1 MQCEQFLVK
10 TVVVI
15 DVFGGSL
22 LPLARSSGY
31 SVMLVLFG
39 SSMNFAIGVVAF
51 REARALVMC
60 RIVSSASTDLFC

>member
-1 MQCEQFLVK
+1 MK
-10 TVVVI
+10 TVVAI

-31 SVMLVLFG
+31 SVMLVL
-39 SSMNFAIGVVAF
+39 SRSTMNFAIGVIAF
-51 REARALVMC
+51 REARALVGC